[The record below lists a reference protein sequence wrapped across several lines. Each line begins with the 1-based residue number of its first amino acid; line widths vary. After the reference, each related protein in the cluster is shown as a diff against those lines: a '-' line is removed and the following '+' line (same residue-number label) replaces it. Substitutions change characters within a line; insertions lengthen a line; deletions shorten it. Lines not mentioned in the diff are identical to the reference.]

1 MLGKNNVKGG
11 SRIIDLGTA
20 TSFNVADYYSGDV
33 SKLTIDNFLIAP
45 SGTVTRDEYHETSS
59 KQYYYGGKATIVSSY
74 DNTTGVLTCYLA
86 ETARH
91 RQSDQ
96 GTDAVGL
103 HAYLII

>member
-1 MLGKNNVKGG
+1 MIGKNNNQGG

-20 TSFNVADYYSGDV
+20 TSFNVADYYNGDV
-33 SKLTIDNFLIAP
+33 SKLTVDNFLIAP

-59 KQYYYGGKATIVSSY
+59 SKYYFGGKATIVSSY
-74 DNTTGVLTCYLA
+74 NNATGVLTCYLA

-96 GTDAVGL
+96 GTSTVGL
-103 HAYLII
+103 HAYLKI